1 MIEEPVTIALNT
13 RNTSWQCQN
22 INQLNT
28 VKNTYFVWFSILVW
42 YVVQFTMDSQ
52 LSDPISADAIEDEDG
67 HTGEERTFK
76 VGDSCSA
83 VWRDGVNYEGKI
95 LFASGML
102 CVLKI
107 SDYLQICSFFLNK
120 LNPINQTT
128 YVHAWH
134 ACRP

>member
-1 MIEEPVTIALNT
+1 
-13 RNTSWQCQN
+13 
-22 INQLNT
+22 
-28 VKNTYFVWFSILVW
+28 
-42 YVVQFTMDSQ
+42 MDSQ

-107 SDYLQICSFFLNK
+107 QITCKYVAFFS
-120 LNPINQTT
+120 IN
-128 YVHAWH
+128 
-134 ACRP
+134 